1 MAQSLQIK
9 KINSLPSTF
18 EKGTVYFYPAQK
30 QILLGLGS
38 GSTEGTH
45 YVVFK
50 GTDTTSSTSST
61 ISMTATATSAA
72 YPMLFSRTASM
83 TSGSAYGIGYDAAT
97 LTYNPSLNTLH
108 IGNSSTAT
116 TSHGMI
122 KFGGKDGDNCYIGT
136 DSSNISLNLSGPEG
150 ITFYEGTAG
159 TTFVHRDGSFYPSNG
174 GELGISTYAWDD
186 IYTKSMRVLSTGSIY
201 FNGTSN
207 YISGSSTTQLKLTGS
222 STINFTIG
230 STSEASISS
239 SAFYPTTSAG
249 LTLGSS
255 TYYWGNTYLGN
266 TYIGKTASGT
276 ITLGVNN
283 TITGNYNS
291 SSTSTSNY
299 ISITSPGGVRCST
312 GFYETSD
319 ERLKDFKGSIDVDFD
334 KLKQIPKEYFVW
346 KSDENKQLNI
356 GTSAQ
361 KLKEIY
367 PELVIE
373 NEDGSLTVSYNKLSI
388 VALKAVDVLNNKC
401 DELEKKNKELEE
413 RLCKLENLI
422 KSM

>member
-97 LTYNPSLNTLH
+97 LTYNPSSNTLH

-122 KFGGKDGDNCYIGT
+122 KFGGKNENDCYVGT
-136 DSSNISLNLSGPEG
+136 DASNISLSLSGPEG

-159 TTFVHRDGSFYPSNG
+159 TTFVHRDSSFYPSNG
-174 GELGISTYAWDD
+174 GSLGHSAYAWDD
-186 IYTKSMRVLSTGSIY
+186 IYTKSAHVVGSGSIY

-207 YISGSSTTQLKLTGS
+207 YISAGTTAALNIIGGGI
-222 STINFTIG
+222 INFGIG
-230 STSEASISS
+230 STTKVSLSS
-239 SAFYPTTSAG
+239 STFYPTTSAG

-255 TYYWGNTYLGN
+255 SYYWGTAYLGK
-266 TYIGKTASGT
+266 TYF
-276 ITLGVNN
+276 
-283 TITGNYNS
+283 NS
-291 SSTSTSNY
+291 SSTAIEGSSSKMT
-299 ISITSPGGVRCST
+299 ITASSGVYCGG
-312 GFYETSD
+312 GFYESSD
-319 ERLKDFKGSIDVDFD
+319 ENLKQFIGEIEIDFN
-334 KLKQIPKEYFVW
+334 KLKQIPKSYFTW
-346 KSDENKQLNI
+346 NSDEDKKLNI

-361 KLKEIY
+361 EVQRIY
-367 PELVIE
+367 PELV
-373 NEDGSLTVSYNKLSI
+373 NEDKDGNLTVAYNKLSVI
-388 VALKAVDVLNNKC
+388 ALKAVDLLDDRCKA
-401 DELEKKNKELEE
+401 LENKNKELEE
-413 RLCKLENLI
+413 RLSKLENLI

>member
-61 ISMTATATSAA
+61 ISMTATETSAA

-83 TSGSAYGIGYDAAT
+83 ISGSAYEIGYDAAT
-97 LTYNPSLNTLH
+97 LTYNPSSNTLH

-116 TSHGMI
+116 ASHGTI

-159 TTFVHRDGSFYPSNG
+159 TTFVHRNSSFYPSNG
-174 GELGISTYAWDD
+174 GELGHSAYPWDD
-186 IYTKSMRVLSTGSIY
+186 IYTNSIRVLSTGSIY

-207 YISGSSTTQLKLTGS
+207 YINGSSTTQLKLTGS

-239 SAFYPTTSAG
+239 AAFYPTTSAG
-249 LTLGSS
+249 LTLGTS
-255 TYYWGNTYLGN
+255 TYRWGNSYFGN
-266 TYIGKTASGT
+266 IYVGSTSGTIYIGSTTNSISYSSSSGFVITASG
-276 ITLGVNN
+276 GVK
-283 TITGNYNS
+283 
-291 SSTSTSNY
+291 
-299 ISITSPGGVRCST
+299 CAT

-319 ERLKDFKGSIDVDFD
+319 ERLKEFKGNISVDFN
-334 KLKQIPKEYFVW
+334 KLKQIPKQYFTW
-346 KSDENKQLNI
+346 KSDENSKIQI

-361 KLKEIY
+361 EIQKIY
-367 PELVIE
+367 PELVS
-373 NEDGSLTVSYNKLSI
+373 EDKNGELSVNYSKLSV
-388 VALKAVDVLNNKC
+388 VALQAIDLLDDRCKA
-401 DELEKKNKELEE
+401 LENKNKELEE

>member
-61 ISMTATATSAA
+61 ISMTATETSAA

-83 TSGSAYGIGYDAAT
+83 ISGSAYEIGYDAAT
-97 LTYNPSLNTLH
+97 LTYNPSSNTLH

-116 TSHGMI
+116 ASHGTI

-159 TTFVHRDGSFYPSNG
+159 TTFVHRNSRFYPSNG
-174 GELGISTYAWDD
+174 GELGHSAYPWDD
-186 IYTKSMRVLSTGSIY
+186 IYTNSIRVLSTGSIY

-207 YISGSSTTQLKLTGS
+207 YINGSSTTQLKLTGS

-239 SAFYPTTSAG
+239 AAFYPTTSEG
-249 LTLGSS
+249 LTLGTS
-255 TYYWGNTYLGN
+255 TYRWGNSYFGN
-266 TYIGKTASGT
+266 IYVGSTSGTIYIGSTTNSISYSSSSGFVITASG
-276 ITLGVNN
+276 GVK
-283 TITGNYNS
+283 
-291 SSTSTSNY
+291 
-299 ISITSPGGVRCST
+299 CAT

-319 ERLKDFKGSIDVDFD
+319 ERLKEFKGNISVDFN
-334 KLKQIPKEYFVW
+334 KLKQIPKQYFTW
-346 KSDENKQLNI
+346 KSDENSKIQI

-361 KLKEIY
+361 EIQKIY
-367 PELVIE
+367 PELVS
-373 NEDGSLTVSYNKLSI
+373 EDKKGELSVNYSKLSV
-388 VALKAVDVLNNKC
+388 VALQAIDLLDDRCKA
-401 DELEKKNKELEE
+401 LENKNKELEE
-413 RLCKLENLI
+413 RLSKLENLI

>member
-83 TSGSAYGIGYDAAT
+83 ISGSAYEIGYDAAT
-97 LTYNPSLNTLH
+97 LTYNPSSNTLH

-116 TSHGMI
+116 ASHGTI

-159 TTFVHRDGSFYPSNG
+159 TTFVHRNSSFYPSNG
-174 GELGISTYAWDD
+174 GELGHSAYPWDD
-186 IYTKSMRVLSTGSIY
+186 IYTNSIRVLSTGSIY

-207 YISGSSTTQLKLTGS
+207 YINGSSTTQLKLTGS

-239 SAFYPTTSAG
+239 AAFYPTTSAG
-249 LTLGSS
+249 LTLGTS
-255 TYYWGNTYLGN
+255 TYRWGNSYFGN
-266 TYIGKTASGT
+266 IYVGSTSGTIYIGSTTNSISYSSSSGFVITASG
-276 ITLGVNN
+276 GVK
-283 TITGNYNS
+283 
-291 SSTSTSNY
+291 
-299 ISITSPGGVRCST
+299 CAT

-319 ERLKDFKGSIDVDFD
+319 ERLKEFKGNISVDFN
-334 KLKQIPKEYFVW
+334 KLKQIPKQYFTW
-346 KSDENKQLNI
+346 KSDENSKIQI

-361 KLKEIY
+361 EIQKIY
-367 PELVIE
+367 PELVS
-373 NEDGSLTVSYNKLSI
+373 EDKKGELSVNYSKLSV
-388 VALKAVDVLNNKC
+388 VALQAIDLLDDRCKA
-401 DELEKKNKELEE
+401 LENKNKELEE
-413 RLCKLENLI
+413 RLSKLENLI

>member
-83 TSGSAYGIGYDAAT
+83 ISGSAHEIGYDAAT
-97 LTYNPSLNTLH
+97 LTYNPSSNTLH

-116 TSHGMI
+116 TSHGTI

-159 TTFVHRDGSFYPSNG
+159 TTFVHRNSSFYPSNG
-174 GELGISTYAWDD
+174 GELGHSAYPWDD
-186 IYTKSMRVLSTGSIY
+186 IYTNSIRVLSTGSIY

-207 YISGSSTTQLKLTGS
+207 YINGSSTTQLKLTGS

-239 SAFYPTTSAG
+239 AAFYPTTSAG
-249 LTLGSS
+249 LTLGTS
-255 TYYWGNTYLGN
+255 TYRWGNSYFGN
-266 TYIGKTASGT
+266 IYVGSTSGTIYIGSTTNSISYSSSSGFVITASG
-276 ITLGVNN
+276 GVK
-283 TITGNYNS
+283 
-291 SSTSTSNY
+291 
-299 ISITSPGGVRCST
+299 CAT

-319 ERLKDFKGSIDVDFD
+319 ERLKEFKGNISVDFN
-334 KLKQIPKEYFVW
+334 KLKQIPKQYFTW
-346 KSDENKQLNI
+346 KSDENSKIQI

-361 KLKEIY
+361 EIQKIY
-367 PELVIE
+367 PELVS
-373 NEDGSLTVSYNKLSI
+373 EDKKGELSVNYSKLSV
-388 VALKAVDVLNNKC
+388 VALQAIDLLDDRCKA
-401 DELEKKNKELEE
+401 LENKNKELEE
-413 RLCKLENLI
+413 RLSKLENLI

>member
-83 TSGSAYGIGYDAAT
+83 TSGSAYEIGYDAAT
-97 LTYNPSLNTLH
+97 LTYNPSSNTLH
-108 IGNSSTAT
+108 IGNLSTAT
-116 TSHGMI
+116 ASHGTI
-122 KFGGKDGDNCYIGT
+122 KFGGKSGDDCYIGT

-159 TTFVHRDGSFYPSNG
+159 TTFVHRNSSFYPSNG
-174 GELGISTYAWDD
+174 GELGNSTYAWDD

-230 STSEASISS
+230 STSEATISS

-249 LTLGSS
+249 LTLGTS
-255 TYYWGNTYLGN
+255 TYRWGNSYFDNIYVGSTSG
-266 TYIGKTASGT
+266 TIYIGSTTNSISYSSSSGFVITASG
-276 ITLGVNN
+276 GVK
-283 TITGNYNS
+283 
-291 SSTSTSNY
+291 
-299 ISITSPGGVRCST
+299 CAT

-319 ERLKDFKGSIDVDFD
+319 ERLKEFKGNISVDFN
-334 KLKQIPKEYFVW
+334 KLKQIPKQYFTW
-346 KSDENKQLNI
+346 KSDENSKIQI

-361 KLKEIY
+361 EIQKIY
-367 PELVIE
+367 PELVSE
-373 NEDGSLTVSYNKLSI
+373 NEKGELSVNYSKLSV
-388 VALKAVDVLNNKC
+388 VALQAIDLLDDRCKA
-401 DELEKKNKELEE
+401 LENKNKELEE
-413 RLCKLENLI
+413 RLSKLENLI